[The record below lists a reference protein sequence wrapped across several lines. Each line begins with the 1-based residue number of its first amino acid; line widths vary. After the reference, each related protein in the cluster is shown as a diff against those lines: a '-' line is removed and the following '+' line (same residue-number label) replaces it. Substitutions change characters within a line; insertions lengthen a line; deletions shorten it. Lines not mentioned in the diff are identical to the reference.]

1 METQFEKPM
10 KWYKFVIYFQ
20 LFAAALLNL
29 GSGIAF
35 FTGSQYGLNSYEL
48 KLLYGVLGNLKTL
61 DICMGMVAMF
71 LAVFAIVVRQKLA
84 HFDEQG
90 PKLYL
95 SYQLITVGANL
106 LYIVIATVIV
116 YQAFGDSSGDVW
128 NMFTGAYASCG
139 AGISMYLVNK
149 VYFNNRKE
157 YFVNHGTSDIPRMK
171 NVIPQPPKNEVP
183 AQPGEDPHYIPV
195 QPQPEQ
201 KHGVLVG
208 LCGLYAGAKIEMKD
222 GETITFGR
230 ADDNNLIFENEN
242 RISRQS
248 IL

>member
-1 METQFEKPM
+1 M
-10 KWYKFVIYFQ
+10 
-20 LFAAALLNL
+20 
-29 GSGIAF
+29 
-35 FTGSQYGLNSYEL
+35 
-48 KLLYGVLGNLKTL
+48 
-61 DICMGMVAMF
+61 
-71 LAVFAIVVRQKLA
+71 
-84 HFDEQG
+84 
-90 PKLYL
+90 
-95 SYQLITVGANL
+95 
-106 LYIVIATVIV
+106 IATVIV

-157 YFVNHGTSDIPRMK
+157 YFVNHGTSDIPGEK

-183 AQPGEDPHYIPV
+183 AQPGEDPHYVPVQPQPGEDPHYIPV

-242 RISRQS
+242 
-248 IL
+248 

>member
-1 METQFEKPM
+1 M

-20 LFAAALLNL
+20 LFAAAVFNV
-29 GSGIAF
+29 GAGIIF
-35 FTGSQYGLNSYEL
+35 FTGSHYGLDSFEL
-48 KLLYGVLGNLKTL
+48 KLFYGVLSNLKTL
-61 DICMGMVAMF
+61 DICMGMVSIF
-71 LAVFAIVVRQKLA
+71 LAVFAIIVRQKLA

-157 YFVNHGTSDIPRMK
+157 YFVNHGTSDIPGEK

-183 AQPGEDPHYIPV
+183 AQPGEDPH
-195 QPQPEQ
+195 
-201 KHGVLVG
+201 
-208 LCGLYAGAKIEMKD
+208 
-222 GETITFGR
+222 
-230 ADDNNLIFENEN
+230 
-242 RISRQS
+242 
-248 IL
+248 